1 MIVASLPIRSIWSAT
16 ANVEQPVQLPYA
28 SAKFAGCAL
37 GPGMRFTRT
46 WPRARSVPSL
56 WLTTRTML
64 CGPPPPGAT
73 IRPIGVGEAVAA
85 GAAVP
90 VAVVAAVAGA
100 AAVVGA
106 VVALGA
112 AAVSVGAAA
121 AVAVGVGAAV
131 VATTVP
137 TGVAAIWA
145 FAAAATGWAEPSS
158 RT

>member
-73 IRPIGVGEAVAA
+73 TTPIGVGEAVPA
-85 GAAVP
+85 GAVP
-90 VAVVAAVAGA
+90 VVAGA
-100 AAVVGA
+100 AAAVDAGVVGA
-106 VVALGA
+106 AVALGA
-112 AAVSVGAAA
+112 AAVFVGAAA
-121 AVAVGVGAAV
+121 AVAVGV
-131 VATTVP
+131 
-137 TGVAAIWA
+137 
-145 FAAAATGWAEPSS
+145 
-158 RT
+158 